1 VPDGF
6 SFDGKRKIGR
16 RFEYCARSYLL
27 HTGGTFLTELNN
39 TRFSRLVEIMAI
51 LRSENGCPWDREQSH
66 SSLRQ
71 HLLEEAYEV
80 IEAIDE
86 GRLDELAGEL
96 GDLLL
101 QIVFHAQMA
110 AEEGLFTIDDVVA
123 AINDKLI
130 RRHPHVFGDAVVKTA
145 SEQIVKWEQTK
156 LKKEGKRSAIDGVPR
171 ELPAL
176 LRATRIQGKAA
187 AVGFDWP
194 EVTPVWDKIQE
205 EIGELQ
211 AAVQSGVRDHV
222 EDEMGDLLFSI
233 VNVSRFLKVNP
244 EDALRRTIEKF
255 SYRFKKVEAE
265 FVRRGQT
272 MDQVPLPELDA
283 VWEDVKKQE
292 RVNKAGE

>member
-1 VPDGF
+1 LSETDN
-6 SFDGKRKIGR
+6 
-16 RFEYCARSYLL
+16 A
-27 HTGGTFLTELNN
+27 
-39 TRFSRLVEIMAI
+39 RFSRLVEIMAM
-51 LRSENGCPWDREQSH
+51 LRSKEGCPWDREQSH

-71 HLLEEAYEV
+71 HLVEEAYEV
-80 IEAIDE
+80 IETIDE
-86 GRLDELAGEL
+86 GRLEDLPGEL

-110 AEEGLFTIDDVVA
+110 AEEGLFTINDVVA
-123 AINDKLI
+123 SINEKLI

-145 SEQIVKWEQTK
+145 SEQTVKWELTK

-205 EIGELQ
+205 EIGELKE
-211 AAVQSGVRDHV
+211 AVQSGVRDHV

-255 SYRFKKVEAE
+255 SHRFKKVEAE

-272 MDQVPLPELDA
+272 MDQVPLHELDA
-283 VWEDVKKQE
+283 VWDEVKKQE
-292 RVNKAGE
+292 RVPGE

>member
-1 VPDGF
+1 MSQSDN
-6 SFDGKRKIGR
+6 
-16 RFEYCARSYLL
+16 A
-27 HTGGTFLTELNN
+27 
-39 TRFSRLVEIMAI
+39 RFSRLVEIMAI

-66 SSLRQ
+66 FSLRQ
-71 HLLEEAYEV
+71 HLLEETYEV
-80 IEAIDE
+80 IETIDE
-86 GRLDELAGEL
+86 GRLDELPGEL

-110 AEEGLFTIDDVVA
+110 AEQDRFTIDDVVQ

-145 SEQIVKWEQTK
+145 SEQVVKWEQTK

-176 LRATRIQGKAA
+176 LRATRMQGKAA

-205 EIGELQ
+205 EIQELKE
-211 AAVQSGVRDHV
+211 AVETGVRDHV

-233 VNVSRFLKVNP
+233 VNVARFLKVNP

-255 SYRFKKVEAE
+255 SHRFKKVEAE
-265 FVRRGQT
+265 FARRGQA
-272 MDQVPLPELDA
+272 MDQVALEELDA
-283 VWEDVKKQE
+283 VWDEVKRQE
-292 RVNKAGE
+292 RVNRAGE